1 MDNTKILNQEMD
13 KIFSHIF
20 ESVENYSEANNVINK
35 YKEAINYST
44 DEISLMK
51 NVVKRLYKHGK
62 YYLD

>member
-1 MDNTKILNQEMD
+1 MGFLSLAALAEYGSYYKPDFTIYL
-13 KIFSHIF
+13 
-20 ESVENYSEANNVINK
+20 YSEANDMINK
-35 YKEAINYST
+35 YKEAINYGP